1 MNKTSNFTIENK
13 RFTVD
18 LQDLKKNAFTVRSS
32 PRPYDVF
39 WQESFGSAVAEIE
52 KSLVAHPTDFLL
64 IDANVFRLHFSAV
77 KVAPS
82 QLYLLDATEENKNIE
97 TVLDMIDALEKL
109 APSKNSTLHVVGGGI
124 TEDIGA
130 FAACI
135 YKRGLPWKYY
145 PSTLLSMCDSCIGG
159 KTGINYRKGKN
170 QLALFSAPRQVTI
183 CPRFIQTL
191 AKRDIHSGYGEIL
204 KLLITGGKRMLDLYR
219 QSIDPDTGIPRP
231 QFLKEL
237 IFGSLLVK
245 KAVVEVDE
253 FELDLRR
260 SLNYGHTIGHA
271 LEALS
276 NYHIP
281 HGQAVALGV
290 MIVNRMSRQSNRLDA
305 DTCTMIDQLAKALIT
320 PEDLVYLTYDT
331 LPQLLQ
337 RDKKTLTNTFVFVFI
352 DALGDT
358 VFAKYPKT
366 AETAALIT
374 DTIQDIVAELRTR

>member
-1 MNKTSNFTIENK
+1 MNKTTSFTIENQ

-18 LQDLKKNAFTVRSS
+18 LQDLEKNAFTIRSS

-39 WQESFGSAVAEIE
+39 WQESLDSAVAKIE
-52 KSLVAHPTDFLL
+52 KTLAENPTDFLL
-64 IDANVFRLHFSAV
+64 IDANVFRLHFSAA

-82 QLYLLDATEENKNIE
+82 QLYLLEATEENKNIL
-97 TVLDMIDALEKL
+97 TVLDVIDALEKL

-135 YKRGLPWKYY
+135 YKRGLPWRYY

-159 KTGINYRKGKN
+159 KTGINYKQGKN

-183 CPRFIQTL
+183 CPGFLKTL
-191 AKRDIHSGYGEIL
+191 AERDIHSGYGEIL
-204 KLLITGGKRMLDLYR
+204 KLLITGGKDMLDLYR
-219 QSIDPDTGIPRP
+219 QAIDPVTGIPRP

-290 MIVNRMSRQSNRLDA
+290 MIVNRMSRQDKRLDA

-320 PEDLVYLTYDT
+320 PEDLDYLTYDT

-352 DALGDT
+352 NTLGGT

-366 AETAALIT
+366 SDTTTLIT
-374 DTIQDIVAELRTR
+374 DTIQEIVSELHSR